1 MENTI
6 KNRSY
11 YENLSLEEAI
21 KEHRSCFNE
30 KGEVIDNDK
39 LFEVLRN
46 KELFHYLFSDEK
58 LLENAQQDTF
68 LMSKGAS
75 EKFLG
80 KAFPPSWYWKMPD
93 YYYPGIFMDS
103 KRDIDAADPFF
114 IFGDRGKIDGTT
126 TRNEAVLNDCGWH
139 RKKYDVN
146 EYFNNDFPDLKI
158 VFERDKNKVKV
169 LKIDP
174 ETNKELGV
182 MSIPFSLI
190 CGVFLKCREFE
201 FDKPWQLRAHDYHD
215 HMPRYFEKLHHIVR
229 DPETHEIISYG
240 DWKPEEE

>member
-21 KEHRSCFNE
+21 KEHRSCFDE

-39 LFEVLRN
+39 LLKVLRN
-46 KELFHYLFSDEK
+46 KELFSYLFSDEK
-58 LLENAQQDTF
+58 LLKNAQQDTF

-75 EKFLG
+75 ESFLG
-80 KAFPPSWYWKMPD
+80 KAYPPSWYWKMPD
-93 YYYPGIFMDS
+93 YYYPGLYIES
-103 KRDIDAADPFF
+103 LRDISPNDPFYLLSE
-114 IFGDRGKIDGTT
+114 GCRIDDTT
-126 TRNEAVLNDCGWH
+126 TRNEAVINDCGWR
-139 RKKYDVN
+139 RKKHDVP
-146 EYFNNDFPDLKI
+146 EYFNPDFPKLKI
-158 VFERDKNKVKV
+158 VFVKDKNMVKIV
-169 LKIDP
+169 KIDP
-174 ETNKELGV
+174 ETQKECKSV
-182 MSIPFSLI
+182 SIPFSLI